1 MTPLERSDAEDVPYP
16 ILGSLALLCAVAALA
31 VASFALH
38 RTYATVREFREA
50 RDSAILRA
58 VIAEEQHWLGEWR
71 EWTRASDEERERFRS
86 SRNLRTSTPRVSP
99 TPATGLRSEAS
110 GAARRSP

>member
-1 MTPLERSDAEDVPYP
+1 MLTSAPMPPRSPDPLPA
-16 ILGSLALLCAVAALA
+16 LGPLAMLISIAALA

-71 EWTRASDEERERFRS
+71 EWTQASAEERRQNQSQGGSIHEQDP
-86 SRNLRTSTPRVSP
+86 LR
-99 TPATGLRSEAS
+99 
-110 GAARRSP
+110 